1 LNVPIVIQPF
11 ARSRPSNDSSLHLFI
26 LTSDRGSNELLARKM
41 WLALAKDSPEVLV
54 FLGDCLE
61 HAGHLVS
68 LQALKTAD
76 TLLKN
81 QGVQWKYF
89 SSLATSSNTF
99 RDLAKGIFQSWCE
112 LHGDVSGLKYAK
124 NIWPKLVAGRWNSC
138 NDVEA
143 RMEHI
148 GGQKMIKP
156 VLDRVLASRAKGLPG
171 EKSSTIAAAD
181 RGTNH
186 VDEISY
192 EETRQYQ
199 GKTILFKTGRPS
211 TGQNQIQEL
220 LRFAK
225 HRAWVWEVNFGYVV
239 HG

>member
-1 LNVPIVIQPF
+1 
-11 ARSRPSNDSSLHLFI
+11 
-26 LTSDRGSNELLARKM
+26 M

-76 TLLKN
+76 TLSKN

-124 NIWPKLVAGRWNSC
+124 NLWPKLVAGRWNSC

-171 EKSSTIAAAD
+171 EKSSTTAAAD
-181 RGTNH
+181 RGTNQ

-192 EETRQYQ
+192 EETRRYQ
-199 GKTILFKTGRPS
+199 EQMGRW
-211 TGQNQIQEL
+211 
-220 LRFAK
+220 R
-225 HRAWVWEVNFGYVV
+225 RATVECVNDAMWWVMAAAMRQARSPVTHFSAPCANPTMFCF
-239 HG
+239 